1 LTSTIERAGASP
13 RLEGNEF
20 AGWIQAWIGEWEA
33 FGGSPMIVDHLLDVE
48 IPLHNLVSNAPVL
61 DVSVGVAPPADWL
74 EETLL
79 KLRVDNLL
87 VAREATFVDPFQEI
101 ICRDQRPVV
110 EILRRSKRKV
120 AVGGRWYLARYHDEG
135 FEPDDR
141 LFQKFPMGPRCFVLH
156 YIGVPEEPGV
166 STLLATGKLLLDKIE
181 GEMKRAGM
189 WSENPPPMPPLKSYL
204 DAPSFELWLQCV
216 FLGRARE
223 AVSLD
228 EFPEDSQVS
237 RMAQQQ
243 DMDESRLMEYLRALD
258 LVVLERNQPGLKL
271 TGMQAVSEGGRL
283 LTKGKWREPA
293 WYSVDATPYDT
304 DYFPKALASPAW
316 GLGMEVQG
324 EDPWEFV
331 LDGARI
337 GVRMNYRGSC
347 SIAAETMAVR
357 DKIFDGLV
365 RSSC

>member
-1 LTSTIERAGASP
+1 MRGYLLDTNVLVALLWPSHGQHEAAVGWFARRRAKGWATCPLTEAGFVRIDGPRSRPVLGGRHGLTQRVPLLGAYRMSLDLRAERPADILVRVCESHLLYDRACQSAFFRVLPTPGGAEWQRRQFNLSGPPLHAGVWFAPRQGVLTLSVLGAGSSVDIDNVVLESAGGQRLLANGDFSADLAQWLPAAQSYFLPWHIDNLFLELLIERG
-13 RLEGNEF
+13 LVLVGN
-20 AGWIQAWIGEWEA
+20 IG
-33 FGGSPMIVDHLLDVE
+33 
-48 IPLHNLVSNAPVL
+48 
-61 DVSVGVAPPADWL
+61 
-74 EETLL
+74 
-79 KLRVDNLL
+79 
-87 VAREATFVDPFQEI
+87 
-101 ICRDQRPVV
+101 
-110 EILRRSKRKV
+110 
-120 AVGGRWYLARYHDEG
+120 
-135 FEPDDR
+135 
-141 LFQKFPMGPRCFVLH
+141 
-156 YIGVPEEPGV
+156 
-166 STLLATGKLLLDKIE
+166 
-181 GEMKRAGM
+181 
-189 WSENPPPMPPLKSYL
+189 
-204 DAPSFELWLQCV
+204 
-216 FLGRARE
+216 ARE